1 MMIVITR
8 LLMPLIFILGF
19 NELKAQSTLEIQVL
33 NLRSNNGS
41 VALELVDENNEIV
54 KEINSKILNQICII
68 IVNNLKDGKYAI
80 RYFHDENSNA
90 ELDTN
95 WIGIPKEGY
104 GFSRDAYG
112 NFGPKDFTEWLFNV
126 SGDTKISLTTTY

>member
-1 MMIVITR
+1 MMRIITR
-8 LLMPLIFILGF
+8 LLMLLIFILGF
-19 NELKAQSTLEIQVL
+19 NELKAQATLEIQVL

-41 VALELVDENNEIV
+41 VALELVDKNDEIV
-54 KEINSKILNQICII
+54 KEINSEIVNQVCII
-68 IVNNLKDGKYAI
+68 IVNELKDGQYAI

-104 GFSRDAYG
+104 GFSNDAYG